1 MPAPTL
7 SPVPRPVPADRD
19 FSKGYSSVVFF
30 FFPRWMNK
38 QREAAGFGHIA
49 RFYFIKIVPSRH
61 LKKKNWIKLMA
72 NCLDMALIRE

>member
-1 MPAPTL
+1 M
-7 SPVPRPVPADRD
+7 
-19 FSKGYSSVVFF
+19 VFF